1 MYFIFLETLVVK
13 EVEYVTVGPLF
24 LLSSFMST
32 LRPKS
37 KIKVWI
43 VRFVNL
49 IVYAAFTGSVK

>member
-1 MYFIFLETLVVK
+1 MK

-43 VRFVNL
+43 VWFVNL

>member
-1 MYFIFLETLVVK
+1 MK

-43 VRFVNL
+43 VSEISALGRP
-49 IVYAAFTGSVK
+49 I

>member
-1 MYFIFLETLVVK
+1 MK
-13 EVEYVTVGPLF
+13 EVDYVTVGPLF

-32 LRPKS
+32 MRPKS

-43 VRFVNL
+43 VWFVNM